1 MTTAH
6 NIDDYTEP
14 YHAFHNHPSDKSFSF
29 PDIRGMVLRKNM
41 LSLTAQ
47 GNAGSKYVMLR
58 RKNCDSDGYY
68 LYLCKKSKET
78 LYSSSATNFT
88 LDYIHD
94 KNREVEIKTLIA
106 LLPDSDKEALYSA
119 VRKITDVVCSGC
131 GIMTQR
137 FYACVEECAM
147 QQAIKR
153 IRARR

>member
-47 GNAGSKYVMLR
+47 GNGGSKYVMLR

-119 VRKITDVVCSGC
+119 VRKITD
-131 GIMTQR
+131 
-137 FYACVEECAM
+137 ECIAEGGKYGFEYLFKT
-147 QQAIKR
+147 A
-153 IRARR
+153 